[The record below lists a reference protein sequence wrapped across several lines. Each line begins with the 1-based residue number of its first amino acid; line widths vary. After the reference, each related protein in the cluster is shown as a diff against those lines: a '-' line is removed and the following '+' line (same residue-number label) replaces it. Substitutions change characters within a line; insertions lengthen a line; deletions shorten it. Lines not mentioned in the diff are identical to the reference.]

1 MTSKKITLLRY
12 LFCGVCMLLALNL
25 LIDYFA
31 DKTEVS
37 SSFSRLSLRKI
48 YKYNGTVLSSTGSSS
63 SNNISSSS
71 NNNINSNNSLAS
83 LAASLLPMT
92 NDSSSSTFDNSSK
105 HNQQLE
111 LHGNSSGDSLVG
123 NNSKNTTE
131 LPLPICQDPVIEESS
146 PFVPNI
152 TLESLDVI
160 NDQLGLL
167 LEPGGAFKPKDCIAR
182 HHVAI
187 VVPFRDRYAHLSIF
201 LRNIHKFLMQQRIA
215 YRIFIIEQT
224 NGKPFNRAAL
234 MNIGFLEAMKL
245 FKWDCF
251 IFHDVDLLPLDN
263 RNLYNCP
270 RQPRHMSVAIDKFN
284 YKLPYRTIFG
294 GVSAMTRQHFLAVN
308 GFSNSYFGWGGED
321 DDMSNRLRNANLF
334 IARYPINI
342 ARYTMLKHQKE
353 KANPKR
359 YENLVNGINKSSM
372 DGLNS
377 IKYDIYSYKSYPTF
391 SWFYAELKIS
401 EQKIKI
407 IISLDLFHPANIW
420 RNSLLPFYGF
430 DIRYIYF

>member
-1 MTSKKITLLRY
+1 MSSKVYVALRY

-31 DKTEVS
+31 DKSNVS
-37 SSFSRLSLRKI
+37 SSFTRLGLRKT
-48 YKYNGTVLSSTGSSS
+48 YKYNGTVLNQTIINNKD
-63 SNNISSSS
+63 SNNNHSNSLPLAATSNS
-71 NNNINSNNSLAS
+71 ANATTLYSNASNNNNNINYLENSNGSIRINTSKELQNATALSLC
-83 LAASLLPMT
+83 
-92 NDSSSSTFDNSSK
+92 
-105 HNQQLE
+105 E
-111 LHGNSSGDSLVG
+111 
-123 NNSKNTTE
+123 
-131 LPLPICQDPVIEESS
+131 DPVIKESS

-152 TLESLDVI
+152 TLESLDVV
-160 NDQLGLL
+160 DAQLGPL

-201 LRNIHKFLMQQRIA
+201 LRNIHPFLMQQHIA
-215 YRIFIIEQT
+215 YRIFIVEQT

-245 FKWDCF
+245 YKWDCF

-294 GVSAMTRQHFLAVN
+294 GVSAMTREHFLTVN

-342 ARYTMLKHQKE
+342 ARYMMLKHQKE

-359 YENLVNGINKSSM
+359 YENLVNGINKIGN

-391 SWFYAELKIS
+391 SWYYAELKIS
-401 EQKIKI
+401 EQK
-407 IISLDLFHPANIW
+407 S
-420 RNSLLPFYGF
+420 
-430 DIRYIYF
+430 

>member
-31 DKTEVS
+31 DKTNIS
-37 SSFSRLSLRKI
+37 SSFSRLSLRKV
-48 YKYNGTVLSSTGSSS
+48 YRYNGTILSTG
-63 SNNISSSS
+63 NNS
-71 NNNINSNNSLAS
+71 NSNNSLTPS
-83 LAASLLPMT
+83 AAAAATIATVSTLPPS
-92 NDSSSSTFDNSSK
+92 NVFPYDNSSK
-105 HNQQLE
+105 QHQLD
-111 LHGNSSGDSLVG
+111 NSNISDSSQS
-123 NNSKNTTE
+123 NNSRNTTE
-131 LPLPICQDPVIEESS
+131 LPLPICEDPVIEESS

-160 NDQLGLL
+160 NDQLRLL

-201 LRNIHKFLMQQRIA
+201 LRNIHKFLMKQRIA

-245 FKWDCF
+245 YKWDCF

-377 IKYDIYSYKSYPTF
+377 IKYEIYSYKSYPTF
-391 SWFYAELKIS
+391 TWFYAELKIS
-401 EQKIKI
+401 EQK
-407 IISLDLFHPANIW
+407 S
-420 RNSLLPFYGF
+420 
-430 DIRYIYF
+430 

>member
-1 MTSKKITLLRY
+1 MTSKVYVALRY

-31 DKTEVS
+31 DKSNVS
-37 SSFSRLSLRKI
+37 SSFSRLGLRKT
-48 YKYNGTVLSSTGSSS
+48 YKYNGTILNQTAAVIINSRE
-63 SNNISSSS
+63 NNNITLPSAISSSVAFSANNITALNTNAS
-71 NNNINSNNSLAS
+71 NNNRINNNYLEHS
-83 LAASLLPMT
+83 
-92 NDSSSSTFDNSSK
+92 NSSK
-105 HNQQLE
+105 E
-111 LHGNSSGDSLVG
+111 LQ
-123 NNSKNTTE
+123 NTTA
-131 LPLPICQDPVIEESS
+131 LPLCEDPIIEESS

-152 TLESLDVI
+152 TLESLDVV
-160 NDQLGLL
+160 DTQLGPL
-167 LEPGGAFKPKDCIAR
+167 LESGGAFQPKDCVAR

-201 LRNIHKFLMQQRIA
+201 LRNIHPFLMKQHIA
-215 YRIFIIEQT
+215 YRIFIVEQT

-245 FKWDCF
+245 YKWDCF

-294 GVSAMTRQHFLAVN
+294 GVSAMTREHFLAVN

-342 ARYTMLKHQKE
+342 ARYMMLKHQKE

-359 YENLVNGINKSSM
+359 YENLVNGINKIGN

-391 SWFYAELKIS
+391 SWYYAELKIS
-401 EQKIKI
+401 EQK
-407 IISLDLFHPANIW
+407 S
-420 RNSLLPFYGF
+420 
-430 DIRYIYF
+430 

>member
-1 MTSKKITLLRY
+1 MTSKVYVALRY

-31 DKTEVS
+31 DKSNVT
-37 SSFSRLSLRKI
+37 SSFSRLGLRKT
-48 YKYNGTVLSSTGSSS
+48 YKYNGTILNQTTII
-63 SNNISSSS
+63 NNKDNISSTNNNSLIS
-71 NNNINSNNSLAS
+71 NVKASPSAYANINS
-83 LAASLLPMT
+83 
-92 NDSSSSTFDNSSK
+92 SSR
-105 HNQQLE
+105 
-111 LHGNSSGDSLVG
+111 
-123 NNSKNTTE
+123 SKNATVLYANASNLEHFTNVNINISRGGNTSKDLQNATA
-131 LPLPICQDPVIEESS
+131 LPLCEDPEIEESS

-152 TLESLDVI
+152 TLESLDVV
-160 NDQLGLL
+160 DAQLGPL
-167 LEPGGAFKPKDCIAR
+167 LEPGGAFKPKDCLAR

-201 LRNIHKFLMQQRIA
+201 LRNIHPFLMKQHIA
-215 YRIFIIEQT
+215 YRIFIVEQT

-245 FKWDCF
+245 YKWDCF

-294 GVSAMTRQHFLAVN
+294 GVSAMTREHFLTVN

-342 ARYTMLKHQKE
+342 ARYMMLKHQKE

-359 YENLVNGINKSSM
+359 YENLVNGINKIGN

-391 SWFYAELKIS
+391 SWYYAELKVS
-401 EQKIKI
+401 EQKT
-407 IISLDLFHPANIW
+407 
-420 RNSLLPFYGF
+420 
-430 DIRYIYF
+430 

>member
-1 MTSKKITLLRY
+1 MSSKVYVALRY

-31 DKTEVS
+31 DKSNVS
-37 SSFSRLSLRKI
+37 SSFTRLGLRKT
-48 YKYNGTVLSSTGSSS
+48 YKYNGTVLNQTIINNKDNNNHNNSLSSAAT
-63 SNNISSSS
+63 SNSANATTLYSNASN
-71 NNNINSNNSLAS
+71 NNNINYLEHSNGSFRINTSKEIQNATALSLC
-83 LAASLLPMT
+83 
-92 NDSSSSTFDNSSK
+92 
-105 HNQQLE
+105 E
-111 LHGNSSGDSLVG
+111 
-123 NNSKNTTE
+123 
-131 LPLPICQDPVIEESS
+131 DPVIEESS

-152 TLESLDVI
+152 TLESLDVV
-160 NDQLGLL
+160 DAQLGPL

-201 LRNIHKFLMQQRIA
+201 LRNIHPFLMQQHIA
-215 YRIFIIEQT
+215 YRIFIVEQT

-245 FKWDCF
+245 YKWDCF

-294 GVSAMTRQHFLAVN
+294 GVSAMTREHFLTVN

-342 ARYTMLKHQKE
+342 ARYMMLKHQKE

-359 YENLVNGINKSSM
+359 YENLVNGINKIGN

-391 SWFYAELKIS
+391 SWYYAELKVS
-401 EQKIKI
+401 EQK
-407 IISLDLFHPANIW
+407 S
-420 RNSLLPFYGF
+420 
-430 DIRYIYF
+430 